1 MRSVKANDETSLR
14 RKLMLR
20 ELSIENLAVIENARA
35 SFCGGFN
42 VFTGETGAGK
52 SVLIGGVNA
61 ILGQRTARDVVR
73 AGTEKAVITA
83 LFDELSD
90 EVRAKLGEL
99 GFSAEDELV
108 LTREIFADGK
118 SAARV
123 NGRTATAAML
133 REIGGLLVDIHGQHD
148 NRILMSNDNQRDIL
162 DSYAGISDKIA
173 AYRERFREFS
183 RISRELKKLSEE
195 KEIRTLKTERLS
207 AAIEDLRPLGLEK
220 GEAER
225 LEAELKAARSLAKNA
240 RHLSGAYSC
249 LTADEGNAAI
259 ELLKLAADSL
269 AKIDDSEKAEELRER
284 IISAA
289 SELSDVADELYG
301 LSDEAAEEREER
313 LSERVSAIKT
323 MARKYNVDTEG
334 LYDYL
339 EKCENELLEL
349 SGADDAAAE
358 LNAQKHALAEEI
370 KRSAGEISELRKKAA
385 DRLSEAIQKEL
396 AFLDMPNV
404 RIFFGLKPDKIAIN
418 GMDSVELMISAN
430 LGEEPKPLNKIASGG
445 ELSRIMLAVKC
456 VLAGNDGVPTMIFD
470 EIDSGISGRA
480 AQKVGIKLREL
491 SRKRQVMCI
500 THLAQIAA
508 KADCHLVLEK
518 NTENGRTFT
527 QISLPDFSG
536 RVREIAR
543 IIDGSGSAESLAA
556 AEEML
561 KNNENN

>member
-1 MRSVKANDETSLR
+1 
-14 RKLMLR
+14 MLR

-61 ILGQRTARDVVR
+61 ILGQRAARDVVR
-73 AGTEKAVITA
+73 AGAEKAVITA

-90 EVRAKLGEL
+90 EVRKKIEEL

-108 LTREIFADGK
+108 LSREIFADGK
-118 SAARV
+118 SAARI
-123 NGRTATAAML
+123 NGRTATASML
-133 REIGGLLVDIHGQHD
+133 REIGELLVDIHGQHD

-162 DSYAGISDKIA
+162 DSYAGISEKIE

-183 RISRELKKLSEE
+183 RVSRELKKLSEE
-195 KEIRTLKTERLS
+195 EEIRSLKIERLT
-207 AAIEDLRPLGLEK
+207 ATIADLQPLELEK
-220 GEAER
+220 GEAEQ
-225 LEAELKAARSLAKNA
+225 LEKELKSARASAKNA
-240 RHLSGAYSC
+240 ELLGSAYGC
-249 LTADEGNAAI
+249 LTAEEGNAAL
-259 ELLKLAADSL
+259 ELLKIAEEKL
-269 AKIDDSEKAEELRER
+269 AKVEDNEIAEELRAR
-284 IISAA
+284 ISSAA
-289 SELSDVADELYG
+289 SELSDIADELFN
-301 LSDEAAEEREER
+301 LSDEAAEEREAR

-323 MARKYNVDTEG
+323 AARKYNLGADELV
-334 LYDYL
+334 DYL

-349 SGADDAAAE
+349 NGADDKTEE
-358 LNAQKHALAEEI
+358 LNRKKHALAEEI
-370 KRSAGEISELRKKAA
+370 KKSAGEISELRKNAA
-385 DRLSEAIQKEL
+385 KQLSERIQQEL

-404 RIFFGLKPDKIAIN
+404 RIFFELKPDKITIN

-491 SRKRQVMCI
+491 SGKRQVMCI

-508 KADCHLVLEK
+508 KADNHLVLEK

-527 QISLPDFSG
+527 QISQPDFGG

-561 KNNENN
+561 NNKDK

>member
-1 MRSVKANDETSLR
+1 
-14 RKLMLR
+14 MLR

-61 ILGQRTARDVVR
+61 ILGQRAARDVVR
-73 AGTEKAVITA
+73 AGAEKAVITA

-90 EVRAKLGEL
+90 EVRKKIEEL

-108 LTREIFADGK
+108 LSREIFADGK
-118 SAARV
+118 SAARI
-123 NGRTATAAML
+123 NGRTATASML
-133 REIGGLLVDIHGQHD
+133 REIGELLVDIHGQHD

-162 DSYAGISDKIA
+162 DSYAGISDKIE

-183 RISRELKKLSEE
+183 RVSRELKKLSEE
-195 KEIRTLKTERLS
+195 EEIRSLKIERLS
-207 AAIEDLRPLGLEK
+207 ATVADLQPLELEK
-220 GEAER
+220 GEAEQ
-225 LEAELKAARSLAKNA
+225 LEKELKSARASAKNA
-240 RHLSGAYSC
+240 ELLGSAYGC
-249 LTADEGNAAI
+249 LTAEEGAAVL
-259 ELLKLAADSL
+259 ELLKIAEEKL
-269 AKIDDSEKAEELRER
+269 AKVEDGGKAEELRAR

-289 SELSDVADELYG
+289 GELSDVADELFN
-301 LSDEAAEEREER
+301 LSDEAAEEREAR

-323 MARKYNVDTEG
+323 AARKYNLDSDELV
-334 LYDYL
+334 DYL
-339 EKCENELLEL
+339 EKCENELREL
-349 SGADDAAAE
+349 SGADDISEE
-358 LNAQKHALAEEI
+358 LNAKKHALAEEI
-370 KRSAGEISELRKKAA
+370 KKSASEISELRKSAA
-385 DRLSEAIQKEL
+385 KRLSEQIQKEL

-404 RIFFGLKPDKIAIN
+404 RIFFELKPEKITIN

-491 SRKRQVMCI
+491 SGKRQVMCI

-508 KADCHLVLEK
+508 KADNHLVLEK

-527 QISLPDFSG
+527 QISQPDFNG

-561 KNNENN
+561 NNKEKL

>member
-1 MRSVKANDETSLR
+1 
-14 RKLMLR
+14 MLR

-61 ILGQRTARDVVR
+61 ILGQRAARDVVR
-73 AGTEKAVITA
+73 AGAEKAVITA

-90 EVRAKLGEL
+90 EVRKKIEEL

-108 LTREIFADGK
+108 LSREIFADGK
-118 SAARV
+118 SAARI
-123 NGRTATAAML
+123 NGRTATASML
-133 REIGGLLVDIHGQHD
+133 REIGELLVDIHGQHD

-162 DSYAGISDKIA
+162 DSYAGISEKIE

-183 RISRELKKLSEE
+183 RVSRELKKLSEE
-195 KEIRTLKTERLS
+195 EEIRSLKIERLT
-207 AAIEDLRPLGLEK
+207 ATIADLQPLELEK
-220 GEAER
+220 GEAEQ
-225 LEAELKAARSLAKNA
+225 LEKELKSARASAKNA
-240 RHLSGAYSC
+240 ELLGGAYGC
-249 LTADEGNAAI
+249 LTAEEGNAAL
-259 ELLKLAADSL
+259 ELLKIAEEKL
-269 AKIDDSEKAEELRER
+269 AKVEDSEIAEELRAR
-284 IISAA
+284 ISSAA
-289 SELSDVADELYG
+289 SELSDIADELFN
-301 LSDEAAEEREER
+301 LSDEAAEEREAR

-323 MARKYNVDTEG
+323 AARKYNLGADELV
-334 LYDYL
+334 DYL

-349 SGADDAAAE
+349 NGADDKTEE
-358 LNAQKHALAEEI
+358 LNRKKHALAEEI
-370 KRSAGEISELRKKAA
+370 KKSASEISELRKNAA
-385 DRLSEAIQKEL
+385 KQLSERIQQEL

-404 RIFFGLKPDKIAIN
+404 RIFFELKPDKITIN

-491 SRKRQVMCI
+491 SGKRQVMCI

-508 KADCHLVLEK
+508 KADNHLVLEK

-527 QISLPDFSG
+527 QISQPDFNG

-543 IIDGSGSAESLAA
+543 IIDGSGSAESIAA

-561 KNNENN
+561 NNKDK

>member
-1 MRSVKANDETSLR
+1 
-14 RKLMLR
+14 MLR

-61 ILGQRTARDVVR
+61 ILGQRAARDVVR
-73 AGTEKAVITA
+73 AGAEKAVITA

-90 EVRAKLGEL
+90 EVRKKIEEL

-108 LTREIFADGK
+108 LSREIFADGK
-118 SAARV
+118 SAARI
-123 NGRTATAAML
+123 NGRTATASML
-133 REIGGLLVDIHGQHD
+133 REIGELLVDIHGQHD

-162 DSYAGISDKIA
+162 DSYAGISEKIE

-183 RISRELKKLSEE
+183 RVSRELKKLSEE
-195 KEIRTLKTERLS
+195 EEIRSLKIERLT
-207 AAIEDLRPLGLEK
+207 ATIADLQPLELEK
-220 GEAER
+220 GEAEQ
-225 LEAELKAARSLAKNA
+225 LEKELKSARASAKNA
-240 RHLSGAYSC
+240 ELLGSAYGC
-249 LTADEGNAAI
+249 LTAEEGNAAL
-259 ELLKLAADSL
+259 ELLKIAEEKL
-269 AKIDDSEKAEELRER
+269 AKVEDNEIAEELRAR
-284 IISAA
+284 ISSAA
-289 SELSDVADELYG
+289 SELSDIADELFN
-301 LSDEAAEEREER
+301 LSDEAAEEREAR

-323 MARKYNVDTEG
+323 AARKYNLGADELV
-334 LYDYL
+334 DYL

-349 SGADDAAAE
+349 NGADDKTEE
-358 LNAQKHALAEEI
+358 LNRKKHSLAEEI
-370 KRSAGEISELRKKAA
+370 KKSASEISELRKNAA
-385 DRLSEAIQKEL
+385 KQLSERIQQEL

-404 RIFFGLKPDKIAIN
+404 RIFFELKPDKITIN

-491 SRKRQVMCI
+491 SGKRQVMCI

-508 KADCHLVLEK
+508 KADNHLVLEK

-527 QISLPDFSG
+527 QISQPDFGG

-543 IIDGSGSAESLAA
+543 IIDGSGSAESIAA

-561 KNNENN
+561 NNKDK

>member
-1 MRSVKANDETSLR
+1 
-14 RKLMLR
+14 MLR

-61 ILGQRTARDVVR
+61 ILGQRAARDVVR
-73 AGTEKAVITA
+73 AGAEKAVITA

-90 EVRAKLGEL
+90 EVRKKIEEL

-108 LTREIFADGK
+108 LSREIFADGK
-118 SAARV
+118 SSARI
-123 NGRTATAAML
+123 NGRTVTASML
-133 REIGGLLVDIHGQHD
+133 RDIGELLVDIHGQHD

-162 DSYAGISDKIA
+162 DNYAGITEKID

-183 RISRELKKLSEE
+183 RVSRELKKLSEE
-195 KEIRTLKTERLS
+195 KEIRDLKIERLS
-207 AAIEDLRPLGLEK
+207 ATVADLQPLELEK
-220 GEAER
+220 GEAEQ
-225 LEAELKAARSLAKNA
+225 LEKELKSARSSAKNA
-240 RHLSGAYSC
+240 ELIGNAYNC
-249 LTADEGNAAI
+249 LTAEEGEAAL
-259 ELLKLAADSL
+259 ELLKIAEEKL
-269 AKIDDSEKAEELRER
+269 AKVEDNEKTEELRAR

-289 SELSDVADELYG
+289 SELSDVADELFN
-301 LSDEAAEEREER
+301 LSDEAAEEREAR

-323 MARKYNVDTEG
+323 AARKYNLAADELV
-334 LYDYL
+334 DYL
-339 EKCENELLEL
+339 EKCEEELREL
-349 SGADDAAAE
+349 SGADDKTEE
-358 LNAQKHALAEEI
+358 LNAKRHALAEEI
-370 KRSAGEISELRKKAA
+370 KKSAGEISELRKNAA
-385 DRLSEAIQKEL
+385 KRLSEQIQEEL

-404 RIFFGLKPDKIAIN
+404 RIFFELKPEKITIN

-491 SRKRQVMCI
+491 SGKRQVMCI

-508 KADCHLVLEK
+508 KADNHVVLEK
-518 NTENGRTFT
+518 KTENGRTFT
-527 QISLPDFSG
+527 QISQPDFNG

-543 IIDGSGSAESLAA
+543 IVDGSGSAESLAA

-561 KNNENN
+561 NNKDKL

>member
-1 MRSVKANDETSLR
+1 
-14 RKLMLR
+14 MLR

-61 ILGQRTARDVVR
+61 ILGQRAARDVVR
-73 AGTEKAVITA
+73 AGAEKAVITA

-90 EVRAKLGEL
+90 EVRRKIEEL
-99 GFSAEDELV
+99 GFSSEDELV
-108 LTREIFADGK
+108 LSREIFADGK
-118 SAARV
+118 SAARI
-123 NGRTATAAML
+123 NGRTATASML
-133 REIGGLLVDIHGQHD
+133 REIGELLVDIHGQHD

-162 DSYAGISDKIA
+162 DSYAGISEKIE

-183 RISRELKKLSEE
+183 RVSRELKKLSEE
-195 KEIRTLKTERLS
+195 EEIRSLKIERLT
-207 AAIEDLRPLGLEK
+207 ATIADLQPLELEK
-220 GEAER
+220 GEAEQ
-225 LEAELKAARSLAKNA
+225 LEKELKSARASAKNA
-240 RHLSGAYSC
+240 ELLGSAYGC
-249 LTADEGNAAI
+249 LTAEEGNAAL
-259 ELLKLAADSL
+259 ELLRIAEEKLA
-269 AKIDDSEKAEELRER
+269 KVEDSEKAEELRAR
-284 IISAA
+284 ISSAA
-289 SELSDVADELYG
+289 SELSDVADELFN
-301 LSDEAAEEREER
+301 LSDEAAEEREAR

-323 MARKYNVDTEG
+323 AARKYNLGADELVDF
-334 LYDYL
+334 L
-339 EKCENELLEL
+339 EKCENELVEL
-349 SGADDAAAE
+349 NGADDKTEE
-358 LNAQKHALAEEI
+358 LNRKKHALAEEI
-370 KRSAGEISELRKKAA
+370 KKSAGEISELRKNAA
-385 DRLSEAIQKEL
+385 KRLSESIQEEL

-404 RIFFGLKPDKIAIN
+404 RIFFELKPDKITIN

-491 SRKRQVMCI
+491 SGKRQVMCI

-508 KADCHLVLEK
+508 KADNHLVLEK

-527 QISLPDFSG
+527 QISQPDFKG

-543 IIDGSGSAESLAA
+543 IIDGSGSAESVAA

-561 KNNENN
+561 KNRDN